1 MWSLA
6 TPKGCVVYLHVK
18 NSDNHLHRKKK
29 DNFILEFFGINKGL
43 SSVKFSD
50 FD

>member
-18 NSDNHLHRKKK
+18 NSDNQLHRKKK
-29 DNFILEFFGINKGL
+29 YLRKNYPVIDTQEK
-43 SSVKFSD
+43 KER
-50 FD
+50 